1 MESQLAAA
9 ATALPRVVRVGVY
22 DAIGRAL
29 DSWNVGRVF
38 HELQTAAGLPFVRVH
53 DLRRTQRLCFGAGR
67 RLTDNHRDAR
77 SFADKP
83 DAEHL
88 LQTRGTHQSSPRNSQ
103 TLTWDI

>member
-53 DLRRTQRLCFGAGR
+53 DLRRTAATLFWR
-67 RLTDNHRDAR
+67 RA
-77 SFADKP
+77 S
-83 DAEHL
+83 
-88 LQTRGTHQSSPRNSQ
+88 THGQSSRCSVIRRQ
-103 TLTWDI
+103 A